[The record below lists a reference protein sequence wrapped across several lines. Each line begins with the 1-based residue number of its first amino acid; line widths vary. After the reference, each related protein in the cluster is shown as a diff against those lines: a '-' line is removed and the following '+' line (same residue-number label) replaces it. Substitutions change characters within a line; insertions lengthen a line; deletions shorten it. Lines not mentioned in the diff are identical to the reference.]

1 MKKMKKI
8 AKSIFGK
15 SKMDILKMSKTRF
28 RKIDLAKKTRFFDC
42 DHYALI
48 CVFHFFICDDNF
60 FFKKIK

>member
-1 MKKMKKI
+1 MFKKMKKMKKF

-28 RKIDLAKKTRFFDC
+28 RKIDLTKKTRFFIC

-48 CVFHFFICDDNF
+48 RVFQ
-60 FFKKIK
+60 